1 MKSEQLMNDL
11 NGYTVKYFEEE
22 VTTRGWRTPDRAP
35 VSGSA
40 RTTFTLCVD
49 PTDARTRPEGLTASD
64 LRAIVAA
71 MDATGAPDDAAVD
84 VEIEPHDD
92 GIPLFESARI
102 WWVTKEKNR

>member
-22 VTTRGWRTPDRAP
+22 VTTRGWRTPDREPA
-35 VSGSA
+35 SERT
-40 RTTFTLCVD
+40 RTTFTLCVA
-49 PTDARTRPEGLTASD
+49 PTEERSRPEGLTASD

-84 VEIEPHDD
+84 IGIGPYDE
-92 GIPLFESARI
+92 GIPLFERARI
-102 WWVTKEKNR
+102 WWVTKEENR

>member
-22 VTTRGWRTPDRAP
+22 ATAREWRTPDREP
-35 VSGSA
+35 VSESV

-49 PTDARTRPEGLTASD
+49 PTGEQPRPERLTASD

-84 VEIEPHDD
+84 IGIGPYDE
-92 GIPLFESARI
+92 GIPPFERARI
-102 WWVTKEKNR
+102 WWVTKEENR